1 LGLFDDP
8 YKYSNPKREVK
19 ELNNPLHRKIARDM
33 AAKSI
38 VLLKNEKQLLP
49 LSKDLK
55 KIAFIGPLVK
65 EHKENMGFW
74 AVELPELDYNK
85 HVVSQWEGLQ
95 NKLGQNTQLLY
106 AKGCEIEGM
115 NKDGFA
121 EAIAVANQADVVIVS
136 IGERGNMSGE
146 AKSRSNI
153 HIPGVQEELV
163 QALQATGKPVVVL
176 INAGRPLVF
185 NQTADTAPAI
195 LYTWWLGTEAGNAI
209 ADVLFGDY
217 NPSGKL
223 PMTFPREEGQLP
235 IYYNHFNTGRPA
247 PNETAFNYVSAY
259 TDLKNSPK
267 FAFGHGLSY
276 TTFTYAD
283 LKLSKNK
290 ISDSDT
296 IEVSFQLTNSGKFAG
311 NEVVQLYLRDKVGSV
326 VRPIIELKDFQKIYL
341 NAGETKTVH
350 FSIDKEK
357 LAFYNEQLEWN
368 TEAGDF
374 DLMIGTSSSDIR
386 LKAGFEHL
394 KN

>member
-1 LGLFDDP
+1 
-8 YKYSNPKREVK
+8 
-19 ELNNPLHRKIARDM
+19 
-33 AAKSI
+33 
-38 VLLKNEKQLLP
+38 

-65 EHKENMGFW
+65 EYKENMGFW
-74 AVELPELDYNK
+74 AVELPELDYTK
-85 HVVSQWEGLQ
+85 EIVSQWEGLQ
-95 NKLGQNTQLLY
+95 NKVSKNTQLLY
-106 AKGCEIEGM
+106 AKGCEIEGN

-163 QALQATGKPVVVL
+163 QALLATGKPVVVL

-195 LYTWWLGTEAGNAI
+195 VYSWWLGTEAGNAI

-223 PMTFPREEGQLP
+223 PMTFPRDEGQLP

-247 PNETAFNYVSAY
+247 LTETASNYVSAY

-267 FAFGHGLSY
+267 YAFGHGLSY
-276 TTFTYAD
+276 TTFNYSD

-290 ISDSDT
+290 INDT
-296 IEVSFQLTNSGKFAG
+296 ETIAVSFQLTNSGKFAG
-311 NEVVQLYLRDKVGSV
+311 NEIVQLYLRDKVGSV

-341 NAGETKTVH
+341 KVGETKTIH
-350 FSIDKEK
+350 FTIDKEK
-357 LAFYNEQLEWN
+357 LSFYNNQLEWVA
-368 TEAGDF
+368 EAGDF
-374 DLMIGTSSSDIR
+374 DLMIGTSSSDIK
-386 LKAGFEHL
+386 LKSTFEL
-394 KN
+394 IK